1 MASLFKK
8 IVFENSVIEKANSIQ
23 FKFYKI
29 IKWSKAKIPPTPKG
43 IEGIF
48 LNCELLV
55 VNYE

>member
-8 IVFENSVIEKANSIQ
+8 IVFTNSVIEKANSIQ

-48 LNCELLV
+48 LNC
-55 VNYE
+55 